1 MLAILS
7 RGVDDWAAIV
17 AKRNGRPARFA
28 KLTLGVWLT
37 TLVLGL
43 ACLVCVNG
51 TASVYEAVFFGQA
64 AGGAAVCLIG
74 SKLARSPRGLSF
86 AIVGAACHGWLT
98 SAVAVCTFGGPHCGS
113 FVVILILLCGSS
125 GGSPLFPTRRP
136 LESAAA
142 HLAHFV
148 CALLIGGSAAVSDTG
163 AWTPSQLPAATH
175 GVLIAGCLFALS
187 LVAEAC
193 KREPDEAAAD
203 DVSPK
208 VGTAVVEIVNP
219 LGNRRKPDGVGVA
232 AIRVDSFCASHA
244 GSPSGSCGGHAHVS
258 FRDGASPRWRTKSCA
273 SPRSMAF
280 AGPAA
285 PAAAFAAK
293 HANSIAQVHP
303 EQAEFSLQAF
313 RRNLG
318 AADPDD
324 ISHSVPVLRPPARGQ
339 PAFGEESAMS
349 KQTSPSNAS
358 SRSRPLGREV
368 TLQASSATGGKDSP
382 VSIASSTISA
392 FAGNEAKISPLMS
405 LGAFPSSRV
414 GGLSFSTTF
423 AIPAEDSSVTRMVSQ
438 GPSRPPRASAC
449 IDCLLQDVNTLPV
462 CPLTGGEHRT
472 KAEAADSASTSN
484 SSFRFAKESD
494 VARLESRRLLLAKQH
509 SYNASSVGS
518 AGPAEAMAVSAV
530 HHQEVC
536 PPAVSPDT
544 TPTSPPLLD
553 RSKMRINCDHSDEKV
568 SPVVKR
574 TAQWKKGALIG
585 EGAFGKVHI
594 GLDVHTGR
602 LLAVKQVDF
611 AATDPDVARK
621 MRLLQNEIEIMRPLD
636 YVHIV
641 KYFFTER
648 IGSSINIFME
658 YVPGGSLQQILISF
672 GPLDESTCVQYS
684 YQILLGLTY
693 LHHQGIVHRDIKC
706 ANVLLTV
713 EGLVKLADFGASGLV
728 KNSLSDVQ
736 GTPYWMA
743 PEVLCA
749 ENHNWEADIWSF
761 ACTVMEM
768 LTATHPWAHL
778 QLLQIATLEWI
789 CDDAKPISLPAGL
802 THASLLFMLDCLSRD
817 PVKRPNADDL
827 LTHCYFMEDAEEL
840 AKEGVGRHL
849 ANQLRRTK
857 SPSLT
862 SVHSFG
868 HRASTSPQRAKSSK
882 AQFQKFFRPSLV
894 DNDNKL
900 RSSLAKLAD
909 ATRGSDKSLAFY
921 EPGSGT
927 GSPK

>member
-553 RSKMRINCDHSDEKV
+553 RSKMRINCDHSDEK
-568 SPVVKR
+568 
-574 TAQWKKGALIG
+574 
-585 EGAFGKVHI
+585 
-594 GLDVHTGR
+594 
-602 LLAVKQVDF
+602 
-611 AATDPDVARK
+611 
-621 MRLLQNEIEIMRPLD
+621 
-636 YVHIV
+636 
-641 KYFFTER
+641 
-648 IGSSINIFME
+648 
-658 YVPGGSLQQILISF
+658 
-672 GPLDESTCVQYS
+672 
-684 YQILLGLTY
+684 
-693 LHHQGIVHRDIKC
+693 
-706 ANVLLTV
+706 
-713 EGLVKLADFGASGLV
+713 
-728 KNSLSDVQ
+728 
-736 GTPYWMA
+736 
-743 PEVLCA
+743 
-749 ENHNWEADIWSF
+749 
-761 ACTVMEM
+761 
-768 LTATHPWAHL
+768 
-778 QLLQIATLEWI
+778 LLQIATLEWI